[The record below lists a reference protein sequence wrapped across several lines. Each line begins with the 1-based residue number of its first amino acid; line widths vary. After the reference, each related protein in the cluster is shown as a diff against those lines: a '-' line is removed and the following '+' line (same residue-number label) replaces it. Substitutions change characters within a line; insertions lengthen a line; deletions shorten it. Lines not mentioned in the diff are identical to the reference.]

1 MKLLRYGRP
10 VGTVFDLLGSR
21 EDDMTYALGFVASR
35 STAFALALAKAPG
48 GSPSGSE
55 GVVRLQE
62 VEGDGRTDVELRWPK
77 TFHGVFEAKRGPHLP
92 TVGQL
97 KKYAPKLSASNAK
110 TKVLVA
116 VTNATQAYAERA
128 LPKDLDGVPVRH
140 LTWRRIRDL
149 ARQVR
154 PEENNRN
161 KHLLNEFDAYLTE
174 ILGMENTRS
183 NMVYVVSLGDG
194 GAWGVDFKEIA
205 NKRQR
210 YFYPTKG
217 HWPSSP
223 PNYIAFRYDGQPQS
237 VHHVDE
243 YEVFANPH
251 DVFPDAKD
259 HKIDPHYLLKLG
271 PAIRPPKEV
280 RTGDKIKRSMRVWAM
295 LDLLLT
301 CSTITEA
308 RDKTKE
314 RLGRDADEMKD
325 EEGD

>member
-35 STAFALALAKAPG
+35 STAFALTLAKAVG

-128 LPKDLDGVPVRH
+128 LPKDLDVPVRH

-223 PNYIAFRYDGQPQS
+223 PNYIAFRYDGQLQS
-237 VHHVDE
+237 IHHVDE
-243 YEVFANPH
+243 HEVFANPRE
-251 DVFPDAKD
+251 VFPDAQD
-259 HKIDPHYLLKLG
+259 H
-271 PAIRPPKEV
+271 
-280 RTGDKIKRSMRVWAM
+280 
-295 LDLLLT
+295 
-301 CSTITEA
+301 
-308 RDKTKE
+308 KTKE
-314 RLGRDADEMKD
+314 RLGRDADDMKD

>member
-1 MKLLRYGRP
+1 
-10 VGTVFDLLGSR
+10 
-21 EDDMTYALGFVASR
+21 MTYALGFVASR
-35 STAFALALAKAPG
+35 STAFAQALAKAVG

-62 VEGDGRTDVELRWPK
+62 VEGGGRTDVELRWPN

-92 TVGQL
+92 TVAQL
-97 KKYAPKLSASNAK
+97 KKYAPKLAAADAR

-128 LPKDLDGVPVRH
+128 LPKDLEGVPVRH
-140 LTWRRIRDL
+140 LSWRRIRDL

-154 PEENNRN
+154 PDENNRN

-174 ILGMENTRS
+174 ILGMENTCS
-183 NMVYVVSLGDG
+183 NMVYVVSLGSSG
-194 GAWGVDFKEIA
+194 VWGLDFKEVVT
-205 NKRQR
+205 KRQR

-223 PNYIAFRYDGQPQS
+223 PNHIAFRYDGRLQS
-237 VHHVDE
+237 IHHVDD
-243 YEVFANPH
+243 YEVFANPR
-251 DVFPDAKD
+251 DVFPDASSGQ
-259 HKIDPHYLLKLG
+259 IAPHYLLKLG
-271 PAIRPPKEV
+271 PSIQPPHEV

-308 RDKTKE
+308 RDKTKA
-314 RLGRDADEMKD
+314 RLGREADDVDD
-325 EEGD
+325 EGGS